1 MVFRR
6 GGIGPMG
13 RGGARRRTRRRIS
26 RRAAALSAQQKAQI
40 EKQTGK
46 SVDDMSDDEL
56 EAEMDKRGM
65 EIQEEAA
72 GERSDTGDY
81 TAELE
86 KLAGL
91 RDKGIITEEEFQT
104 KKKQILG
111 L

>member
-1 MVFRR
+1 MVFRP

-40 EKQTGK
+40 EKQTGR
-46 SVDDMSDDEL
+46 SVDDMSDEEI
-56 EAEMDKRGM
+56 EAEMKKRAMAIPEGAD
-65 EIQEEAA
+65 EGKEE
-72 GERSDTGDY
+72 DDY

-91 RDKGIITEEEFQT
+91 REKGIITDEEFQA